1 MATDMVNEEIVNLLA
16 KIGTL
21 GSWLQAI
28 GIVIL
33 LTIIFQII
41 AFILNRKKLREL
53 EKIREELSR
62 VKNKLDKLLKKR

>member
-1 MATDMVNEEIVNLLA
+1 MATEIVNEEIVNLLA

-41 AFILNRKKLREL
+41 TFILNKKKLKEL
-53 EKIREELSR
+53 EKIRENLSR
-62 VKNKLDKLLKKR
+62 VENKLDKILKKN